1 MRASGI
7 RGESRGFLFAL
18 AQSGLAGAA
27 GAAVLAPR
35 STFWSRGRLLRRRM
49 NIFDQ
54 WIRANGERQLNRQG
68 AKTPRGERDILF
80 MSSRLLES
88 CQGTPITRAYCPHM
102 GRLVFRVRPL
112 YRFVRERL
120 TGLSRGGFTAQIEPQ
135 RHRGTETQRRHRDTE
150 VAQRFRRWMGLCA
163 AGSVR
168 VSI

>member
-1 MRASGI
+1 M
-7 RGESRGFLFAL
+7 
-18 AQSGLAGAA
+18 
-27 GAAVLAPR
+27 LAPR
-35 STFWSRGRLLRRRM
+35 STFWSRGRLLRRQM

-54 WIRANGERQLNRQG
+54 RIRANGERQLNRQD
-68 AKTPRGERDILF
+68 AKGIKRRKGYPLHVVPPARKVVKVHE
-80 MSSRLLES
+80 
-88 CQGTPITRAYCPHM
+88 ITRAYCPRM

-135 RHRGTETQRRHRDTE
+135 RHRDTE
-150 VAQRFRRWMGLCA
+150 VAQRFRRWMGFCA